1 MRLRSDSDRSPWIGC
16 GSHRESQLG
25 HEDSLEGHK
34 DNSEAHT
41 SEARRQRGVSRQL
54 GQRHCPFKGTGA
66 QGTAG
71 FSEEVAQVS
80 HANKSQPQ
88 ISPKPKGH

>member
-1 MRLRSDSDRSPWIGC
+1 MRLWSDTDCCLWTGC
-16 GSHRESQLG
+16 GSHRESQLA

-34 DNSEAHT
+34 DSSEAHT
-41 SEARRQRGVSRQL
+41 SEARRQRGVSGQL

-66 QGTAG
+66 RGTAG

-88 ISPKPKGH
+88 ILPKPKGH